1 MPGRFALRESCP
13 IARPQSVLAGDHWR
27 ITVLLDGLLR
37 LEWSDDGGFED
48 RASTFAVRRDHP
60 TPAFTVN
67 ESDEQLEII
76 TERLHLTW
84 DRRPFSSAGLSVRVR
99 GAISAHRATW
109 RWDTTP
115 RTLGGTGRTLDDAD
129 GAVPLEDG
137 VVSRDGIA
145 VLDDSES
152 FVFTGAGW
160 IDQRVPGRRDV
171 YVFAYGHDYP
181 NAVRALYAISGKP
194 PVLPRWALGNWWSR
208 YYAYTAQEYL
218 ELMDRFDVER
228 VPFSVAVLDMDWH
241 RVTSVPPRY
250 GTGWT
255 GYSWE
260 RALFPDPAAF
270 LAELHRRG
278 LRVTLNLHPHEGVQ
292 PFEDAFPAMAEAMGV
307 DPAADVGVPFDIS
320 NERFAEVYFDV
331 LHHPLE
337 EQGVDFWWIDWQQ
350 GQMSNLP
357 GVDPLW
363 MLNHLHFV
371 DSGRDARRALTFSRY
386 AGPGSQ
392 RYPIGFSGDTIV
404 TWDSL
409 RFQPYFTSTASN
421 IGYGWWS
428 HDIGGHIFGV
438 RDDMLTVRWIQ
449 LGVFSPINRL
459 HSSSNP
465 FLQKEPWAYPQQARD
480 AFGKALRFRHRLVPY
495 LHTMNHRAAQGDPLV
510 QPMYWDH
517 PSVPAAYDVPRQFL
531 FGDSLLVAPIT
542 DPNDDVTLMGSTE
555 AWLPEGT
562 WADIF
567 TGTVYR
573 VAAGGQHIR
582 LHRDEQSIPALL
594 MAGAVLPLAQDA
606 FVHPDTNPSAL
617 ELLLLPGAD
626 GIRELVE
633 DDGTGNRISRTV
645 LAWDDAGHTLT
656 IGAASDPGVVPARRD
671 WTVNFLGVSV
681 IDAVEVSGGFEPV
694 VTGGVVTIAG
704 VPADGELQV
713 RVRVGAA
720 LGDKRNR
727 LFDILARAQWEH
739 ERKLAAWDVLTSDA
753 DNLRKVSGLQA
764 LGLPQP
770 LLSAL
775 IEILVSSSP
784 DR

>member
-1 MPGRFALRESCP
+1 MPGRFALRESAP
-13 IARPQSVLAGDHWR
+13 IACPKSVLTGDHWR

-48 RASTFAVRRDHP
+48 RASTFAVRRNHP

-67 ESDEQLEII
+67 ESDQQLEII
-76 TERLHLTW
+76 TDRLHLTW
-84 DRRPFSSAGLSVRVR
+84 DRQPFSPAGLLVRVR

-109 RWDTTP
+109 RWDTRP
-115 RTLGGTGRTLDDAD
+115 RNLGGTGRTLDEAD
-129 GAVPLEDG
+129 GAIPLEDG

-152 FVFTGAGW
+152 FLFTDAGW
-160 IDQRVPGRRDV
+160 IDRRVPGRRDV

-181 NAVRALYAISGKP
+181 EAVRALYAVSGPP

-208 YYAYTAQEYL
+208 YHAYSAREYL
-218 ELMDRFDVER
+218 QLMDRFDAER
-228 VPFSVAVLDMDWH
+228 MPFWVAVLDMDWH
-241 RVTSVPPRY
+241 RVSSVPTRY

-260 RALFPDPAAF
+260 PELFPDPAAF
-270 LAELHRRG
+270 LADLHRRG

-307 DPAADVGVPFDIS
+307 DPEGDVGVPFDITD
-320 NERFAEVYFDV
+320 ERFAEAYFDV
-331 LHHPLE
+331 LHRPLE

-350 GQMSNLP
+350 GQLSNVP

-371 DSGRDARRALTFSRY
+371 DSGRDGRRPLTFSRY

-392 RYPIGFSGDTIV
+392 RYPIGFSGDTIIS
-404 TWDSL
+404 WDSL

-428 HDIGGHIFGV
+428 HDVGGHIFGV
-438 RDDMLTVRWIQ
+438 RDDMLAVRWIQ

-465 FLQKEPWAYPQQARD
+465 FLQKEPWAYPRQARD
-480 AFGKALRFRHRLVPY
+480 AFGNALRFRHRLVPY
-495 LHTMNHRAAQGDPLV
+495 LHSMNYRAAEGDPLV
-510 QPMYWDH
+510 RPMYWDH
-517 PSVPAAYDVPRQFL
+517 PEAGPAYAVPRQFR

-542 DPNDDVTLMGSTE
+542 DPSDEVTLLGSTE

-567 TGTVYR
+567 TGMVYR
-573 VAAGGQHIR
+573 IGAGGQHIR
-582 LHRDEQSIPALL
+582 LHRDEQSIPVLL
-594 MAGAVLPLAQDA
+594 TAGGVLPLARDA
-606 FVHPDTNPSAL
+606 FTRADTNPSAV

-626 GIRELVE
+626 GTRELVE
-633 DDGTGNRISRTV
+633 DDGTGERVSGTT
-645 LAWDDAGHTLT
+645 LTWDDAGRTLT
-656 IGAASDPGVVPARRD
+656 VGAASDPSVVPARRD
-671 WTVNFLGVSV
+671 WTVRFLGVSRV
-681 IDAVEVSGGFEPV
+681 DDVEVSGGGEAV
-694 VTGGVVTIAG
+694 AGDGVVTVAG
-704 VPADGELQV
+704 APADVELRI
-713 RVRVGAA
+713 RVRFGAA
-720 LGDKRNR
+720 PGDRQSR
-727 LFDILARAQWEH
+727 LFDLLSRAQWEH
-739 ERKLAAWDVLTSDA
+739 ERKQAAWDVLTTDA
-753 DNLRKVSGLQA
+753 EDLRKVSGLQA
-764 LGLPQP
+764 LGMPES

-775 IEILVSSSP
+775 IEILVSGP
-784 DR
+784 A

>member
-1 MPGRFALRESCP
+1 MPGRFALRESAP
-13 IARPQSVLAGDHWR
+13 IACPKSVLTGDHWR

-48 RASTFAVRRDHP
+48 RASTFAVRRNHP

-67 ESDEQLEII
+67 ESDQQLEII
-76 TERLHLTW
+76 TDRLHLTW
-84 DRRPFSSAGLSVRVR
+84 DRQPFSPAGLLVRVR

-109 RWDTTP
+109 RWDTRP
-115 RTLGGTGRTLDDAD
+115 RNLGGTGRTLDEAD
-129 GAVPLEDG
+129 GAIPLEDG

-152 FVFTGAGW
+152 FLFTDAGW
-160 IDQRVPGRRDV
+160 IDRRVPGRRDV

-181 NAVRALYAISGKP
+181 EAVRALYAVSGPP

-208 YYAYTAQEYL
+208 YHAYSAREYL
-218 ELMDRFDVER
+218 ELMDRFDAER
-228 VPFSVAVLDMDWH
+228 MPFWVAVLDMDWH
-241 RVTSVPPRY
+241 RVSSVPTRY

-260 RALFPDPAAF
+260 PELFPDPAAF
-270 LAELHRRG
+270 LADLHRRG

-307 DPAADVGVPFDIS
+307 DPEGDVGVPFDITD
-320 NERFAEVYFDV
+320 ERFAEAYFDV
-331 LHHPLE
+331 LHRPLE

-350 GQMSNLP
+350 GQLSNVP

-371 DSGRDARRALTFSRY
+371 DSGRDGRRPLTFSRY

-392 RYPIGFSGDTIV
+392 RYPIGFSGDTIIS
-404 TWDSL
+404 WDSL

-428 HDIGGHIFGV
+428 HDVGGHIFGV
-438 RDDMLTVRWIQ
+438 RDDMLAVRWIQ

-465 FLQKEPWAYPQQARD
+465 FLQKEPWAYPRQARD
-480 AFGKALRFRHRLVPY
+480 AFGNALRFRHRLVPY
-495 LHTMNHRAAQGDPLV
+495 LHSMNYRAAEGDPLV
-510 QPMYWDH
+510 RPMYWDH
-517 PSVPAAYDVPRQFL
+517 PEAGPAYAVPRQFR

-542 DPNDDVTLMGSTE
+542 DPSDEVTLLGSTE

-567 TGTVYR
+567 TGMVYR
-573 VAAGGQHIR
+573 IGAGGQHIR
-582 LHRDEQSIPALL
+582 LHRDEQSIPVLL
-594 MAGAVLPLAQDA
+594 TAGGVLPLARDA
-606 FVHPDTNPSAL
+606 FTRADTNPSAV

-626 GIRELVE
+626 GTRELVE
-633 DDGTGNRISRTV
+633 DDGTGERVSRTT
-645 LAWDDAGHTLT
+645 LTWDDAGRTLT
-656 IGAASDPGVVPARRD
+656 VGAASDPSVVPARRD
-671 WTVNFLGVSV
+671 WTVRFLGVSRV
-681 IDAVEVSGGFEPV
+681 DDVEVSGGGEAV
-694 VTGGVVTIAG
+694 AGDGVVTVAG
-704 VPADGELQV
+704 APADVELRI
-713 RVRVGAA
+713 RVRFGAA
-720 LGDKRNR
+720 PGDRQSR
-727 LFDILARAQWEH
+727 LFDLLSRAQWEH
-739 ERKLAAWDVLTSDA
+739 ERKQAAWDVLTTDA
-753 DNLRKVSGLQA
+753 EDLRKVSGLQA
-764 LGLPQP
+764 LGMPES

-775 IEILVSSSP
+775 IEILVSGP
-784 DR
+784 A